1 MKNNSESARDAD
13 VSFGI
18 GEGVPAGDGF
28 LRLPLRGHLDAEG
41 APVLSERL
49 AGLLDAG
56 STRIELDFAAVQFIS
71 STGIG
76 TIIAA
81 VGEYRDVGG
90 DIVITGL
97 SKELRDV
104 FVMLDLLD
112 YITLC

>member
-1 MKNNSESARDAD
+1 MKNKSEPVRDAGL
-13 VSFGI
+13 SFGI
-18 GEGVPAGDGF
+18 GDSVAAAHGF
-28 LRLPLRGHLDAEG
+28 VRLPLRGHLDAEG

-56 STRIELDFAAVQFIS
+56 SIRVELDFAGVQFIS

-104 FVMLDLLD
+104 FVMLDLMD
-112 YITLC
+112 YVTIR